1 MGFPLQKRVFTGVVQ
16 GETDWRV
23 TYSSTQICALEGST
37 VDIPCTYTY
46 PSTMNQQTTE
56 VQSSL
61 WFTKENYYGPV
72 DLTADSDYTGRVQY
86 LFHENDCTLRIIDL
100 RESDSAE
107 YKFRFTTNQPGA
119 SVSGS
124 PGVTLSVTDLQ
135 VQVEGSSTQ
144 AELRCHSSCNVAD
157 NPSYVWFS
165 NGVKMDEETSSLRV
179 SVNDENRY
187 SCAVKGRE
195 DYRSPVVYGPKL
207 PSVSVSPAEI
217 VEGTA
222 VTLTCSSEA
231 NPAANYTWYKE
242 HDDSPKDS
250 GQIFT
255 ITEFTLVFSSIQ
267 ASDSGKYYCV
277 AANRL
282 GTRTSVSTSIDVKYG
297 PKLPSVSVSPS
308 AEIVEGSSVTLTCS
322 SEANPA
328 ANYTWYKEHDD
339 SPKASG
345 HIFTISDT
353 RPEHSGNYYC
363 YAQNRRG
370 RSNSTVHL
378 TVVAVVQGE
387 TDWRVTYSS
396 TQICALKGSTVDI
409 PCTYTYPSTMNQ
421 QTTEVQ
427 SSLWFAKRRNN
438 GPVDLTTDSDYTG
451 RVQYLSH
458 ENDCTLRITDLRE
471 SDSAEYKF
479 RFTTNQQDGSFT
491 GSPGVTLS
499 VTDLQVQMEGSSSS
513 TYADL
518 KCHSSCN
525 VADNPSYVWF
535 SNGVKMF
542 EETSSLRRSAYDAPQ
557 DPAVSVSPPGQIVE
571 NSSVTLTCSSD
582 ANPAATYTWYK
593 ENVPQPPH
601 TEAQLVFSSI
611 QASDS
616 GKYNCAAANRLGTRT
631 SGDTNIDVT
640 YAPKRTSVSVR
651 PSAEIEERSSVTLT
665 CSSDANPAATY
676 TWHKKN
682 GHVERQ
688 PRSPGTQ
695 LSFWSIKASDS
706 GEYYCTAQN
715 QLGRNAPKDSSVS
728 VSPPGQIIENSS
740 VTLTCSSDAKP
751 AAEYT
756 WYKERGYQPLSTE
769 AKLVFSSIQAS
780 DSGKYYCAAVNRLG
794 RTTSVSTSIDVKY
807 GPKLPSVSVS
817 PSAEI
822 VEGSSVT
829 LTCSSE
835 ANPPANY
842 TWIKEHDDS
851 PKASGHIFTI
861 SNPGPEHSG
870 NYYCEAKNTRG
881 RSNSTVHLTVVADS
895 LRLHP
900 TEDVLVRLRSP
911 LKFPILGQRSF
922 WSPSTCLLPAGDP
935 KVSQA

>member
-1 MGFPLQKRVFTGVVQ
+1 MDRLSRGRGLELSQQSAVVQ

-61 WFTKENYYGPV
+61 WF
-72 DLTADSDYTGRVQY
+72 
-86 LFHENDCTLRIIDL
+86 
-100 RESDSAE
+100 
-107 YKFRFTTNQPGA
+107 
-119 SVSGS
+119 
-124 PGVTLSVTDLQ
+124 
-135 VQVEGSSTQ
+135 
-144 AELRCHSSCNVAD
+144 
-157 NPSYVWFS
+157 
-165 NGVKMDEETSSLRV
+165 
-179 SVNDENRY
+179 
-187 SCAVKGRE
+187 
-195 DYRSPVVYGPKL
+195 
-207 PSVSVSPAEI
+207 
-217 VEGTA
+217 
-222 VTLTCSSEA
+222 
-231 NPAANYTWYKE
+231 
-242 HDDSPKDS
+242 
-250 GQIFT
+250 
-255 ITEFTLVFSSIQ
+255 
-267 ASDSGKYYCV
+267 
-277 AANRL
+277 
-282 GTRTSVSTSIDVKYG
+282 
-297 PKLPSVSVSPS
+297 
-308 AEIVEGSSVTLTCS
+308 
-322 SEANPA
+322 
-328 ANYTWYKEHDD
+328 
-339 SPKASG
+339 
-345 HIFTISDT
+345 
-353 RPEHSGNYYC
+353 
-363 YAQNRRG
+363 
-370 RSNSTVHL
+370 
-378 TVVAVVQGE
+378 
-387 TDWRVTYSS
+387 
-396 TQICALKGSTVDI
+396 
-409 PCTYTYPSTMNQ
+409 
-421 QTTEVQ
+421 
-427 SSLWFAKRRNN
+427 AKRRNN
-438 GPVDLTTDSDYTG
+438 EPVDLTTDSDYTG
-451 RVQYLSH
+451 RVQYVFH

-471 SDSAEYKF
+471 SDSAQYKF
-479 RFTTNQQDGSFT
+479 RFITNQPGGSFS

-616 GKYNCAAANRLGTRT
+616 GKYNCAAANRLGSRT

-695 LSFWSIKASDS
+695 LNFWSIKASDS
-706 GEYYCTAQN
+706 GEYYCAAQN
-715 QLGRNAPKDSSVS
+715 QLGRNAPQDSSVS

-740 VTLTCSSDAKP
+740 VTLTCSSDANP

-756 WYKERGYQPLSTE
+756 WYKERGYQALSKE

-780 DSGKYYCAAVNRLG
+780 DSGKYYCAAGNRLG
-794 RTTSVSTSIDVKY
+794 RTTSVYTSIDVKY
-807 GPKLPSVSVS
+807 APKLPSVSVS

-822 VEGSSVT
+822 EEGSSVT

-881 RSNSTVHLTVVADS
+881 RSNSTVHLTVVA
-895 LRLHP
+895 
-900 TEDVLVRLRSP
+900 
-911 LKFPILGQRSF
+911 
-922 WSPSTCLLPAGDP
+922 GDP
-935 KVSQA
+935 KIQTARREGDLEYATVNFSKEQADPIYSNVTPAKPKRHKKQKKEEEEEMVEYSAVKFNSASTAQRPSREEAAEDPAALYSTVIKPPKKHAPRNL

>member
-1 MGFPLQKRVFTGVVQ
+1 MKPKPPREHKKLFCCRLSSSEGSLPFFLRDISVNMELLVQ
-16 GETDWRV
+16 GFGV
-23 TYSSTQICALEGST
+23 TYSSTQICALKGST

-46 PSTMNQQTTE
+46 PSTMTTE

-61 WFTKENYYGPV
+61 WFTKENYYEPV

-86 LFHENDCTLRIIDL
+86 VFHENDCTLRITDL

-107 YKFRFTTNQPGA
+107 YKFRFTTNQPGG
-119 SVSGS
+119 SFSGS

-144 AELRCHSSCNVAD
+144 ADLRCHSSCNVAD

-165 NGVKMDEETSSLRV
+165 NGVKMDEETSSLRG

-231 NPAANYTWYKE
+231 NPAATYTWYKDNGIQNLQYLSEGPQLLFRSIQSHESGEYYCAAENNLGRKSQHVSIIVKYAPKDSSVSVSPSGEIRENNYLTLTCSSDANPAAEYTWYKE
-242 HDDSPKDS
+242 RGNQAVS
-250 GQIFT
+250 
-255 ITEFTLVFSSIQ
+255 TEAKLVFSSIQ
-267 ASDSGKYYCV
+267 ASDSGKYFC
-277 AANRL
+277 AAVNRL
-282 GTRTSVSTSIDVKYG
+282 GRTTSVSTSIDVKYA
-297 PKLPSVSVSPS
+297 PKRTSVSV
-308 AEIVEGSSVTLTCS
+308 
-322 SEANPA
+322 
-328 ANYTWYKEHDD
+328 
-339 SPKASG
+339 
-345 HIFTISDT
+345 
-353 RPEHSGNYYC
+353 R
-363 YAQNRRG
+363 
-370 RSNSTVHL
+370 
-378 TVVAVVQGE
+378 
-387 TDWRVTYSS
+387 
-396 TQICALKGSTVDI
+396 
-409 PCTYTYPSTMNQ
+409 
-421 QTTEVQ
+421 
-427 SSLWFAKRRNN
+427 
-438 GPVDLTTDSDYTG
+438 
-451 RVQYLSH
+451 
-458 ENDCTLRITDLRE
+458 
-471 SDSAEYKF
+471 
-479 RFTTNQQDGSFT
+479 
-491 GSPGVTLS
+491 
-499 VTDLQVQMEGSSSS
+499 
-513 TYADL
+513 
-518 KCHSSCN
+518 
-525 VADNPSYVWF
+525 
-535 SNGVKMF
+535 
-542 EETSSLRRSAYDAPQ
+542 
-557 DPAVSVSPPGQIVE
+557 PPGQIIE

-582 ANPAATYTWYK
+582 AKPAA
-593 ENVPQPPH
+593 E
-601 TEAQLVFSSI
+601 
-611 QASDS
+611 
-616 GKYNCAAANRLGTRT
+616 
-631 SGDTNIDVT
+631 
-640 YAPKRTSVSVR
+640 
-651 PSAEIEERSSVTLT
+651 
-665 CSSDANPAATY
+665 Y

-706 GEYYCTAQN
+706 GEYYCAAEN
-715 QLGRNAPKDSSVS
+715 ELGRNAPKDSSVS

-756 WYKERGYQPLSTE
+756 WYKERGYQALSTE

-780 DSGKYYCAAVNRLG
+780 ESGKYYCAAGNRLG

-807 GPKLPSVSVS
+807 APKPLSVSVS

-935 KVSQA
+935 KVS